1 MKILKLKGGDN
12 IRNGIFKADELIY
25 SEVKEIRNNKN
36 IDYSYPDLIVGW
48 KIEFFF
54 GKIVTKEKYS
64 MADPINSRRLA
75 GSFSVKENNGLSLSL
90 EIFILKCPE

>member
-48 KIEFFF
+48 KIEFFWQDSNK
-54 GKIVTKEKYS
+54 GKIFYGRSYQFKETGRKF
-64 MADPINSRRLA
+64 
-75 GSFSVKENNGLSLSL
+75 FSKRE
-90 EIFILKCPE
+90 